1 MGPRPTRVSRSRG
14 ARQPQKRALVLD
26 ASAIIAA
33 TQANPKPRMIA
44 LLKQAHQAN
53 SPIFVCS
60 VTLAE
65 VLRGAHSD
73 APTHRLLRSATV
85 VPVDAKLGQRAGE
98 RIGRK
103 ALKGN
108 ITIDA
113 LVAETAESLDR
124 AAAIVTSDGRDF
136 RALVDAPITVAQ
148 V

>member
-1 MGPRPTRVSRSRG
+1 
-14 ARQPQKRALVLD
+14 
-26 ASAIIAA
+26 
-33 TQANPKPRMIA
+33 MIA
-44 LLKQAHQAN
+44 LLKQAFQAN

-65 VLRGAHSD
+65 VLRGSQSD
-73 APTHRLLRSATV
+73 ARAHRLLRSATV
-85 VPVDAKLGQRAGE
+85 VPVDANLSRRAGE

-103 ALKGN
+103 SLKGN
-108 ITIDA
+108 VTIDA

-124 AAAIVTSDGRDF
+124 AAAIVTSDGSDF